1 MGQGEMEL
9 TSAPRASRR
18 LGFPRSSAHVG
29 PGMAGGSESRLKT
42 RARPG
47 AFSRSPSA
55 VILDYMPG
63 WYAKLTRPVAIKGG
77 PVLRTLNDARSFM
90 IDHLP
95 E

>member
-1 MGQGEMEL
+1 
-9 TSAPRASRR
+9 
-18 LGFPRSSAHVG
+18 
-29 PGMAGGSESRLKT
+29 MAGGSESRLKT